1 LNHRLRIG
9 LHLIGIGTFDVNRP
23 GNVQGD
29 ELVAR
34 CWSKYLARHP
44 AVGRI
49 VLYGQGQPHPGD
61 LDLVIHFHPD
71 LEGHPA
77 ARNFLYLQNVFP
89 ADLFPGGTLGVFQKV
104 KHRFDGFLFTSQ
116 RLMRACAPGA
126 VIPFATDPE
135 LFRPPAGGAPATAP
149 AVARGGSGP
158 TAVGKLPATAP
169 GGSGPIR
176 SGPRP
181 GGPAVTFVGN
191 NIRGERCNQ
200 RYLVPALPFGLAI
213 YGNNAWQ
220 APLVAACR
228 GKVPMEELPALYAG
242 SAVNLNA
249 HIPDHVTFDT
259 LNQRLYDILAC
270 GGFVISDRIDALESV
285 FEDAVLTT
293 DGDDDLWAKLVC
305 SLADGDDRRRRADK
319 GRRLVLDRHTY
330 AHRSAAVVEFLQT
343 A

>member
-1 LNHRLRIG
+1 MSRRLRIG

-34 CWSKYLARHP
+34 SWHKYLARHP
-44 AVGRI
+44 GVER
-49 VLYGQGQPHPGD
+49 VTLYGQGQPHPGE
-61 LDLVIHFHPD
+61 LDLVIHFHPELD
-71 LEGHPA
+71 GHPA

-89 ADLFPGGTLGVFQKV
+89 AELFPGGTLGMFQKV
-104 KHRFDGFLFTSQ
+104 KHRFDGFLFTSE

-135 LFRPPAGGAPATAP
+135 LFRPTGAASNGKSSNGKSGNG
-149 AVARGGSGP
+149 AVSHGRAESGP
-158 TAVGKLPATAP
+158 VRTGAAP
-169 GGSGPIR
+169 SASAHPT
-176 SGPRP
+176 
-181 GGPAVTFVGN
+181 VTFVGN

-220 APLVAACR
+220 SPLVAACR
-228 GKVPMEELPALYAG
+228 GKIPMEELPALYAN

-249 HIPDHVTFDT
+249 HIPDHVAFDT

-270 GGFVISDRIDALESV
+270 GGFVISDRIDGLASV
-285 FEDAVLTT
+285 FEDTVVTT

-305 SLADGDDRRRRADK
+305 SLGDREDRRRRADE
-319 GRRLVLDRHTY
+319 GRRLVLARHTY
-330 AHRSAAVVEFLQT
+330 AHRSAAVVEFLT
-343 A
+343 AA

>member
-89 ADLFPGGTLGVFQKV
+89 AELFPGGTLGVFQKV

-135 LFRPPAGGAPATAP
+135 LFRPGPGTGGSPATASASP
-149 AVARGGSGP
+149 GSGSGSGP
-158 TAVGKLPATAP
+158 N
-169 GGSGPIR
+169 R

-181 GGPAVTFVGN
+181 GAPAVTFVGN

-242 SAVNLNA
+242 SPVNLNA
-249 HIPDHVTFDT
+249 HIPDHVAFDT

-330 AHRSAAVVEFLQT
+330 AHRCAAVVEFLQT

>member
-1 LNHRLRIG
+1 M
-9 LHLIGIGTFDVNRP
+9 
-23 GNVQGD
+23 
-29 ELVAR
+29 
-34 CWSKYLARHP
+34 
-44 AVGRI
+44 
-49 VLYGQGQPHPGD
+49 
-61 LDLVIHFHPD
+61 
-71 LEGHPA
+71 
-77 ARNFLYLQNVFP
+77 
-89 ADLFPGGTLGVFQKV
+89 
-104 KHRFDGFLFTSQ
+104 TSS
-116 RLMRACAPGA
+116 GS
-126 VIPFATDPE
+126 
-135 LFRPPAGGAPATAP
+135 GAPAA
-149 AVARGGSGP
+149 GGSGP
-158 TAVGKLPATAP
+158 T
-169 GGSGPIR
+169 R

-181 GGPAVTFVGN
+181 GAPAVTFVGN

-228 GKVPMEELPALYAG
+228 GKVPMEELPALYAA

-249 HIPDHVTFDT
+249 HIPDHVAFDT

-305 SLADGDDRRRRADK
+305 SLADGDDRRRRAAK